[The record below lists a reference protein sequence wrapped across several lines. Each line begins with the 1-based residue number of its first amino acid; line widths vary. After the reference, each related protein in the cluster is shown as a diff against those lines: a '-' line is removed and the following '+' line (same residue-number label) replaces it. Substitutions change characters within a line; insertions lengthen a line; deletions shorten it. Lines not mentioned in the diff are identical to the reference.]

1 MRVTGPFCTLLY
13 ANIRLAIANK
23 EPQLPIHNTAD
34 ACPDYASYASYP
46 HKPLSTGPLALPF
59 QRPERRCRTFH
70 SDEIERVITD
80 ITTRMKDPDLA
91 RLFENAFPSTTDTT
105 IKFHNKGRDTGFV
118 RFGGSRTVLDDGAW
132 QGHHSFIITG
142 DIIAEWLRD
151 STNQLRPYQ
160 TLAKKDPAIFDLIL
174 GAINTQ
180 AEYVIEA
187 PYCNAFQPPPISDLP
202 ITSNGQ
208 DDVVHPAYEPSAV
221 FECKYELDSLAHF
234 LALANDFYEHTG
246 STDFLN
252 NRWYLAVETLLQVL
266 EEQSKPTFDPETGDH
281 SRNEYTF
288 QRRTSAGTETLSLQ
302 GNGNPLNSG
311 TGLIRSAFR
320 PSDDAT
326 ILGFFIPANAMMSVE
341 LRRTSKFLK
350 ASNKASLAEKLEK
363 WGGTLRSAVWEH
375 GVVTHAKYG
384 QVFAYEVDGYGSAIV
399 MDDANYPSL
408 LALPLMGFCG
418 IEDPIYKNTRK
429 MILEKLGN
437 PYYLKGKDFEGIG
450 VPEDDEGIDLVVLQN
465 KIRELEQDEQAKPQL
480 KPVKPHDTTRKL
492 YRHVVYIVPTCA
504 NPSGKTMSLRR
515 REELVHLARDHNALV
530 VCDDVYDFLQWSVD
544 PEDEQGNRSDLRL
557 PRLCDIERSLGFSE
571 QDPDK
576 FGYTVSNGSFSKIA
590 GPGVRTGW
598 VEASSKFVIGLGN
611 TASTLSGGAPSQLC
625 AAILGETLRTGELQK
640 HIARTVCPSLQ
651 RRYKLAMTA
660 IHQYI
665 TPLGYRAR
673 ETSLTGAR
681 IYGGYFIWLS
691 PKAELSLSSQLVAD
705 VAMEEENLAIGYG
718 CMFEVHGDD
727 GSAPFKGDIRICFAW
742 EAEDAIIEGIQRL
755 GSLLKRMLENP
766 AQYEN
771 WKSKTEESS
780 SFVHYY

>member
-1 MRVTGPFCTLLY
+1 MRGWPSPDVLPAAMLSSACQQVLLRRQEYIPILQYGPNTGHPTLKDELSRWLGEHYNVSPDPSRICVTGG
-13 ANIRLAIANK
+13 ASQSLACIL
-23 EPQLPIHNTAD
+23 Q
-34 ACPDYASYASYP
+34 S
-46 HKPLSTGPLALPF
+46 F
-59 QRPERRCRTFH
+59 
-70 SDEIERVITD
+70 TD
-80 ITTRMKDPDLA
+80 PNYTKAI
-91 RLFENAFPSTTDTT
+91 
-105 IKFHNKGRDTGFV
+105 
-118 RFGGSRTVLDDGAW
+118 W
-132 QGHHSFIITG
+132 
-142 DIIAEWLRD
+142 IIA
-151 STNQLRPYQ
+151 PCY
-160 TLAKKDPAIFDLIL
+160 
-174 GAINTQ
+174 
-180 AEYVIEA
+180 
-187 PYCNAFQPPPISDLP
+187 
-202 ITSNGQ
+202 
-208 DDVVHPAYEPSAV
+208 
-221 FECKYELDSLAHF
+221 
-234 LALANDFYEHTG
+234 
-246 STDFLN
+246 
-252 NRWYLAVETLLQVL
+252 YLA
-266 EEQSKPTFDPETGDH
+266 
-281 SRNEYTF
+281 
-288 QRRTSAGTETLSLQ
+288 
-302 GNGNPLNSG
+302 
-311 TGLIRSAFR
+311 
-320 PSDDAT
+320 
-326 ILGFFIPANAMMSVE
+326 
-341 LRRTSKFLK
+341 
-350 ASNKASLAEKLEK
+350 
-363 WGGTLRSAVWEH
+363 
-375 GVVTHAKYG
+375 
-384 QVFAYEVDGYGSAIV
+384 
-399 MDDANYPSL
+399 
-408 LALPLMGFCG
+408 CG
-418 IEDPIYKNTRK
+418 IFEDSGFAG
-429 MILEKLGN
+429 KLRA
-437 PYYLKGKDFEGIG
+437 

-480 KPVKPHDTTRKL
+480 KVSVGRKMPVGNMYSPDLTILQPVKPHDTTRKL